1 MSDLSVFIYLKEC
14 QKEPAAAAALDRACF
29 VSTTVNDAK
38 EVNLKLEIGSLGLI

>member
-1 MSDLSVFIYLKEC
+1 MSGLSVFIYLKEC
-14 QKEPAAAAALDRACF
+14 QKEPAAAALDIACF